1 MIVALSIALVAA
13 ALAGWNH
20 FLAESEPV
28 IVEEPTTLE
37 LALVGIATLAIYSV
51 TSRYWRRVRE
61 EKLRREATFSS
72 QSSGESAPADV
83 EQPSREAA

>member
-1 MIVALSIALVAA
+1 MIIALSIALVAT

-20 FLAESEPV
+20 FLSQGEPV

-51 TSRYWRRVRE
+51 ISRYWRRVRE
-61 EKLRREATFSS
+61 AKLSREATLPSD
-72 QSSGESAPADV
+72 ELAPPDV
-83 EQPSREAA
+83 DQPSREAA